1 MMLYLK
7 DGTTEMLFGEKSQ
20 ELKRIIREHLG
31 TDCEELFE
39 EIENEWV
46 DPVDEDTGDNY
57 ERISDGYRNML
68 TDVMNELHEVLS
80 QKKIS
85 RKRIEEIYNDLN
97 ANL

>member
-1 MMLYLK
+1 MLYLK

-39 EIENEWV
+39 EVEDEWV
-46 DPVDEDTGDNY
+46 DPDGEDKEDY

-68 TDVMNELHEVLS
+68 VDVMNELYEILS

-85 RKRIEEIYNDLN
+85 RKRLEEIYNDLN

>member
-1 MMLYLK
+1 MLYLK
-7 DGTTEMLFGEKSQ
+7 DGTTEMLFGEESQ

-39 EIENEWV
+39 EVENEWV
-46 DPVDEDTGDNY
+46 DSVGEDKEDY

-68 TDVMNELHEVLS
+68 VDVMNELHEILS

-85 RKRIEEIYNDLN
+85 RKRLEEIYNDLN

>member
-1 MMLYLK
+1 MLYLK
-7 DGTTEMLFGEKSQ
+7 DGTTEMLFGEESQ

-39 EIENEWV
+39 EVENEWV
-46 DPVDEDTGDNY
+46 DSVGKDKEDY

-68 TDVMNELHEVLS
+68 VDIMNELHEILS

-85 RKRIEEIYNDLN
+85 RKRLEEIYNDLN

>member
-1 MMLYLK
+1 MLYLK

-31 TDCEELFE
+31 TDCEKLFDE
-39 EIENEWV
+39 VEDEWV
-46 DPVDEDTGDNY
+46 DPVGEDKEGY

-68 TDVMNELHEVLS
+68 VDVMNELHEILS

-85 RKRIEEIYNDLN
+85 RKRLEEIYNDLN